1 MSSRSAS
8 SLSFSPLPCG
18 LCGRMRGLGMLPRP
32 ATRSRN
38 KLSTYECGEPPSG
51 PAWINFNIRFYLI
64 ALVFVI
70 FDVELAFVYPVVT
83 VFRDW
88 IRNGQGGFALA
99 EIALFIGIL
108 AVGLV
113 YVWVKGDLEWLKR
126 LPAEAGPAAPAA
138 RRSAS
143 SWRSSTP
150 RPRWHSPT
158 RSTTSST

>member
-1 MSSRSAS
+1 MYFQFANVLVFFALAFVLCGLMLGLGILLRPANPSRS
-8 SLSFSPLPCG
+8 
-18 LCGRMRGLGMLPRP
+18 
-32 ATRSRN
+32 

-126 LPAEAGPAAPAA
+126 LPAEAQPAAPTA
-138 RRSAS
+138 RRAA
-143 SWRSSTP
+143 
-150 RPRWHSPT
+150 
-158 RSTTSST
+158 